1 MTSVAQNIAEHL
13 RESREMRSMTQ
24 AELGKKAGVAPASV
38 SHFETGQRVPS
49 LESLVKLADA
59 LEVSIDSLLGRE
71 RAEAQAAMDPVFLQA
86 SRASAQTLATVRRVT
101 AALLQDLERS

>member
-1 MTSVAQNIAEHL
+1 MDPVIQQLATHL
-13 RESREMRSMTQ
+13 RDSREMRSMTQ
-24 AELGKKAGVAPASV
+24 AELGNRAGIAAASV

-59 LEVSIDSLLGRE
+59 LEVSVDSLLGRQRVE
-71 RAEAQAAMDPVFLQA
+71 IQAAMDPVFLQA

-101 AALLQDLERS
+101 AALLQDLEPK